1 MTDSDFTYTVPSNF
15 ESNALR
21 LIRHQYHLPE
31 VASAFES
38 CRLDHE
44 DIGNAYYAGIRG
56 DNWNMNALDFTIEG
70 SERNIGILEE
80 YEIILKKAFD
90 HAIKSRQTGYQ
101 IHEIVLL
108 PNDETEM
115 LPLSNTARLNEA
127 VAEARAVMDK
137 ILRWGEAAC
146 ANSLY
151 TSELEEDSFND
162 SLRDALT
169 SLGLWEI
176 RDQTRHGL
184 SSSGLSAGEVD
195 ILVKRGDKE
204 VALIEGRKLN
214 SIDRS
219 KIGSHI
225 RKAVINYNPHGTP
238 AFLLCYVGTSD
249 FGSLWDKCIEFLR
262 GFDFPLSVKTGV
274 AELPRSSASVRVAN
288 MMLSRDG
295 YDFPFYFIAFK
306 LLRWAAIQAC
316 IPTCDAPA
324 HCLTP
329 TGCERISAAPA

>member
-1 MTDSDFTYTVPSNF
+1 MTNSDFTYTVPSNF
-15 ESNALR
+15 KSNASR
-21 LIRHQYHLPE
+21 LIGHQYHLPE
-31 VASAFES
+31 VASALES

-108 PNDETEM
+108 PADETEI
-115 LPLSNTARLNEA
+115 LPPSNTARLNEA
-127 VAEARAVMDK
+127 IAEARAVMDK

-162 SLRDALT
+162 YLRDTLA
-169 SLGLWEI
+169 SFGLWEI

-195 ILVKRGDKE
+195 ILIKRDGKE
-204 VALIEGRKLN
+204 IALVEGLKLN
-214 SIDRS
+214 SVDRS
-219 KIGSHI
+219 KIDSHV
-225 RKAVINYNPHGTP
+225 RKAAINYNPHGTP
-238 AFLLCYVGTSD
+238 AFLLCYVGVSD
-249 FGSLWDKCIEFLR
+249 FMSFWEKCIEHLKALDIPVSSGGR
-262 GFDFPLSVKTGV
+262 IE
-274 AELPRSSASVRVAN
+274 ELPHSSASARIAS

-306 LLRWAAIQAC
+306 LLK
-316 IPTCDAPA
+316 
-324 HCLTP
+324 
-329 TGCERISAAPA
+329 

>member
-1 MTDSDFTYTVPSNF
+1 MPSYEFPYIVPDNF
-15 ESNALR
+15 LSSTLR

-31 VASAFES
+31 VASALES
-38 CRLDHE
+38 CRLEHE

-80 YEIILKKAFD
+80 YEIILRKAFD

-108 PNDETEM
+108 PADETEM
-115 LPLSNTARLNEA
+115 LPPSNTARLNEA
-127 VAEARAVMDK
+127 TAGARAVMDK

-162 SLRDALT
+162 YLRDTLA
-169 SLGLWEI
+169 SFGLWEI

-195 ILVKRGDKE
+195 ILIKRDDKE
-204 VALIEGRKLN
+204 IALIEGLKLN
-214 SIDRS
+214 SVDRS
-219 KIGSHI
+219 KIDSHV
-225 RKAVINYNPHGTP
+225 RKAAINYNPHGTP
-238 AFLLCYVGTSD
+238 AFLLCYVGVSD
-249 FGSLWDKCIEFLR
+249 FMAFWEKCIKHLKALDLPVSSGGRIE
-262 GFDFPLSVKTGV
+262 
-274 AELPRSSASVRVAN
+274 ELPRSSASARVAS

-306 LLRWAAIQAC
+306 LLK
-316 IPTCDAPA
+316 
-324 HCLTP
+324 
-329 TGCERISAAPA
+329 